1 MHLRSL
7 LLSLEQSCVHCIHW
21 GRKHC
26 FVKLLCGVLWEL
38 VLWSY
43 EVFKFKK
50 KQKKTGIN
58 KEDYKTY
65 FQVWLPASRIK
76 VHEWELVNSTFC
88 TDAFS
93 THFYFSPKLLVSK
106 LAYQGLECPWN
117 VHSLWTVY
125 NAEWQCGFYFVFIL
139 YILIPG
145 WN

>member
-7 LLSLEQSCVHCIHW
+7 LISLEQSCVHCIHW

-76 VHEWELVNSTFC
+76 VHKWELVNSRL
-88 TDAFS
+88 
-93 THFYFSPKLLVSK
+93 HFAPMLSVLIFIFPPKLLVSK
-106 LAYQGLECPWN
+106 LAYQGLECSWN
-117 VHSLWTVY
+117 VHSLWTRLYTMQNDNV
-125 NAEWQCGFYFVFIL
+125 VFIL
-139 YILIPG
+139 FWFYIY
-145 WN
+145 